1 MRSRTVQSVVKEMS
15 PESGEKLTGG
25 GAEVLQSGEP
35 NRWLMNMILNYED
48 VLRSAVDWMWETDAN
63 LALTRVS
70 EPFTEGV
77 KIPPQ
82 ISVGRD
88 LSQLEDFEKTD
99 GRAPSMAQA
108 LKDRKI
114 FRDARLTV
122 SNLGEPSLS
131 LRLTGVPVFNRRTGE
146 FLGYRGTGALQPEE
160 EARPAASDEAN
171 EQLIG
176 LLERALA
183 RKDQLEWELSRSGR
197 KSFESRIASITHE
210 LRTPLNAIIGF
221 AEIIKRRAF
230 GDDLERY
237 VEYGSDIYD
246 SGMHMVALV
255 DSLIDLAKVERQEDS
270 SERQPLVVRDFIS
283 RTLRMVE
290 DQAAEGGVT
299 VVNQVRNDLPLLH
312 SEPRALR
319 QILLNLLSNAI
330 KYTRAG
336 GIVGIEA
343 TAEDGRDLKIAIWDT
358 GIGIP
363 LEEQRKIFERNYRVP
378 DEVNDEMTGTGLG
391 LAISL
396 DLAHGIGGE
405 IGVESKPGEGARFTL
420 RLPLHLGEEGRVG
433 VNQG

>member
-15 PESGEKLTGG
+15 LKPGEDLAGG
-25 GAEVLQSGEP
+25 GPENAQSNEP
-35 NRWLMNMILNYED
+35 NRWLMNVVLGYED

-63 LALTRVS
+63 LRLTRVS

-82 ISVGRD
+82 MSVGRD
-88 LSQLEDFEKTD
+88 LSQLEDFEETGQK
-99 GRAPSMAQA
+99 APSMAEA
-108 LKDRKI
+108 LNDRKA
-114 FRDARLTV
+114 FRNARVTV

-131 LRLTGVPVFNRRTGE
+131 FRLAGVPVFDRRSGE
-146 FLGYRGTGALQPEE
+146 FQGYRGTGAVQPEE
-160 EARPAASDEAN
+160 APRPVASEEAN

-237 VEYGSDIYD
+237 VDYGSDIYD

-255 DSLIDLAKVERQEDS
+255 DSLIDLAKIERQEEQS
-270 SERQPLVVRDFIS
+270 GQQPLVVRDFIS

-330 KYTRAG
+330 KYTRSG
-336 GIVGIEA
+336 GIVGVEA
-343 TAEDGRDLKIAIWDT
+343 TADDGRDLKIAIWDT

-378 DEVNDEMTGTGLG
+378 DEANHEMAGTGLG

-396 DLAHGIGGE
+396 DLAHSIGGE

-420 RLPLHLGEEGRVG
+420 RLPLHVGEEGRMG
-433 VNQG
+433 VKQG